1 MVILSHRLRT
11 DVGPRAFS
19 DQIASLFSIASC
31 AGLTRG
37 FGGCSAARFCAALLA
52 LADTGRFAAP
62 FAQVVELGAANL
74 AAAHDLDRV
83 DRRRIER
90 KHTLDAFP
98 VGNLAHREVL
108 IEPATRPTD
117 AHTLIG
123 LYARTVAFDHLHVHQ
138 HGIAGP
144 EIGDFLAGGKLR
156 HLLFFELLN
165 YVHGYLRRQP
175 LLSVPADGKE
185 QGGVRT
191 ALSRRLY
198 DK

>member
-11 DVGPRAFS
+11 DVGPRSFS

-31 AGLTRG
+31 AGLTRASIVFRKKMDCRVKPGNDRGSAYRPASAGSVLRG
-37 FGGCSAARFCAALLA
+37 FSPPLRRSPTPAR
-52 LADTGRFAAP
+52 
-62 FAQVVELGAANL
+62 
-74 AAAHDLDRV
+74 
-83 DRRRIER
+83 
-90 KHTLDAFP
+90 
-98 VGNLAHREVL
+98 
-108 IEPATRPTD
+108 
-117 AHTLIG
+117 
-123 LYARTVAFDHLHVHQ
+123 
-138 HGIAGP
+138 
-144 EIGDFLAGGKLR
+144 LAGGKLR

-198 DK
+198 DKVTALSPFWRAFPPPYPPPHVGEGREGVGLVNG